1 MYLYYFLWC
10 IMNVKRL
17 LGRKIKQYRVL
28 NGLTQEELA
37 EKLNISQ
44 RTLSAIECG
53 ANFLSSQTLEKILEV
68 FNVTLED
75 MFYFNY
81 LKSNKEMVNELID
94 DIKANASNTQKLQ
107 TIYKVVKAIIR
118 D

>member
-1 MYLYYFLWC
+1 
-10 IMNVKRL
+10 MNVKRL

-28 NGLTQEELA
+28 KGFTQEELA

-44 RTLSAIECG
+44 RTLSGIECG
-53 ANFLSSQTLEKILEV
+53 TNFLSSNTLEKILEV
-68 FNVTLED
+68 FDISLEE

-81 LKSNKEMVNELID
+81 LKSNKEIVNELIN
-94 DIKANASNTQKLQ
+94 DIKANADDTQKLQ

>member
-1 MYLYYFLWC
+1 
-10 IMNVKRL
+10 MNVKRL

-28 NGLTQEELA
+28 KGFTQEELA

-44 RTLSAIECG
+44 RTLSGIECG
-53 ANFLSSQTLEKILEV
+53 TNFLSSNTLEKILEV
-68 FNVTLED
+68 FDISLEE

-81 LKSNKEMVNELID
+81 LKSNKEIVNELIN
-94 DIKANASNTQKLQ
+94 DIKAYADDTQKLQ

>member
-1 MYLYYFLWC
+1 
-10 IMNVKRL
+10 MNVKRL

-28 NGLTQEELA
+28 KGFTQEELA

-44 RTLSAIECG
+44 RTLSGIECG
-53 ANFLSSQTLEKILEV
+53 TIFLSSNTLEKILEV
-68 FNVTLED
+68 FDISLEE

-81 LKSNKEMVNELID
+81 LKSNKEIVNELIN
-94 DIKANASNTQKLQ
+94 DIKAYADDTQKLQ

>member
-1 MYLYYFLWC
+1 
-10 IMNVKRL
+10 MNVKRL

-28 NGLTQEELA
+28 KGFTQEELA

-44 RTLSAIECG
+44 RTLSGIECG
-53 ANFLSSQTLEKILEV
+53 TNFLSSNTLEKILEV
-68 FNVTLED
+68 FDISLEE

-81 LKSNKEMVNELID
+81 LKSNKEIVNELINV
-94 DIKANASNTQKLQ
+94 IKAYADDTQKLQ

>member
-1 MYLYYFLWC
+1 
-10 IMNVKRL
+10 MNVKRL

-28 NGLTQEELA
+28 KGLTQEELA

-44 RTLSAIECG
+44 RTLSGIECG
-53 ANFLSSQTLEKILEV
+53 TNFLSSNTLEKILEV
-68 FNVTLED
+68 FDISLEE

-81 LKSNKEMVNELID
+81 LKSNKEIVNELIN
-94 DIKANASNTQKLQ
+94 DIKAYADDTQKLQ

>member
-1 MYLYYFLWC
+1 MD
-10 IMNVKRL
+10 IKRL

-28 NGLTQEELA
+28 RGLTQEQLA

-44 RTLSAIECG
+44 RTLSGIECG
-53 ANFLSSQTLEKILEV
+53 ANFLSAQTLEKILDVLEI
-68 FNVTLED
+68 TPED

-81 LKSNKEMVNELID
+81 LKSEKELTEELIN
-94 DIKANASNTQKLQ
+94 DIKSQQNNPEKLR

>member
-1 MYLYYFLWC
+1 
-10 IMNVKRL
+10 MNVKRL
-17 LGRKIKQYRVL
+17 LGRKIKQYRIL
-28 NGLTQEELA
+28 KGFTQEELA

-44 RTLSAIECG
+44 RTLSGIECG
-53 ANFLSSQTLEKILEV
+53 TNFLSSNTLEKILEV
-68 FNVTLED
+68 FDISLEE

-81 LKSNKEMVNELID
+81 LKSNKEIVNELIN
-94 DIKANASNTQKLQ
+94 DIKAYADDTQKLQ

>member
-1 MYLYYFLWC
+1 
-10 IMNVKRL
+10 MNVKRL

-28 NGLTQEELA
+28 KGFTQEELA

-44 RTLSAIECG
+44 RTLSGIECG
-53 ANFLSSQTLEKILEV
+53 TNFLSSNTVEKILEV
-68 FNVTLED
+68 FDISLEE

-81 LKSNKEMVNELID
+81 LKSNKEIVNELIN
-94 DIKANASNTQKLQ
+94 DIKAYADDTQKLQ

>member
-1 MYLYYFLWC
+1 
-10 IMNVKRL
+10 MNVKRL

-28 NGLTQEELA
+28 KGFTQEELA

-44 RTLSAIECG
+44 RTLSGIECG
-53 ANFLSSQTLEKILEV
+53 TNFWSSNTLEKILEV
-68 FNVTLED
+68 FDISLEE

-81 LKSNKEMVNELID
+81 LKSDKEIVNELIN
-94 DIKANASNTQKLQ
+94 DIKAYADDTQKLQ

>member
-1 MYLYYFLWC
+1 
-10 IMNVKRL
+10 MNVKRL

-28 NGLTQEELA
+28 KGFTQEELA

-44 RTLSAIECG
+44 RTLSGIECG
-53 ANFLSSQTLEKILEV
+53 TNFLSSNTLEKILEV
-68 FNVTLED
+68 VDISLEE

-81 LKSNKEMVNELID
+81 LKSNKEIVNELIN
-94 DIKANASNTQKLQ
+94 DIKAYADDTQKLQ

>member
-1 MYLYYFLWC
+1 
-10 IMNVKRL
+10 MNVKRL

-28 NGLTQEELA
+28 RGFTQEELA

-44 RTLSAIECG
+44 RTLSGIECG
-53 ANFLSSQTLEKILEV
+53 TNFLSSNTLEKILEI
-68 FNVTLED
+68 FDISLEE

-81 LKSNKEMVNELID
+81 LKSNKEMVNELIS
-94 DIKANASNTQKLQ
+94 DIKANVNNTQKLQ
-107 TIYKVVKAIIR
+107 SIYKVVKAIIR

>member
-1 MYLYYFLWC
+1 
-10 IMNVKRL
+10 MNVKRL

-28 NGLTQEELA
+28 KGFTQEELA
-37 EKLNISQ
+37 EILNISP
-44 RTLSAIECG
+44 RTLSGIECG
-53 ANFLSSQTLEKILEV
+53 TNFLSSNTLEKILEV
-68 FNVTLED
+68 FDISLEE

-81 LKSNKEMVNELID
+81 LKSNKEIVNELIN
-94 DIKANASNTQKLQ
+94 DIKAYADDTQKLQ

>member
-1 MYLYYFLWC
+1 
-10 IMNVKRL
+10 MNVKRL

-28 NGLTQEELA
+28 KGLTQEELA

-44 RTLSAIECG
+44 RTLSGIECG
-53 ANFLSSQTLEKILEV
+53 TNFLSSNTLEKILEV
-68 FNVTLED
+68 FDISLEE

-81 LKSNKEMVNELID
+81 LKSNKEIVNELIN
-94 DIKANASNTQKLQ
+94 DIKANADDTQKLQ

>member
-1 MYLYYFLWC
+1 MD
-10 IMNVKRL
+10 IKRL

-28 NGLTQEELA
+28 RGLTQEQLA

-44 RTLSAIECG
+44 RTLSGIECG
-53 ANFLSSQTLEKILEV
+53 ANFLSAQTLEKILDVLEI
-68 FNVTLED
+68 TPED

-81 LKSNKEMVNELID
+81 LKSEKELAEELIN
-94 DIKANASNTQKLQ
+94 DIKSQQNNPEKLR

>member
-1 MYLYYFLWC
+1 
-10 IMNVKRL
+10 MNVKRL

-28 NGLTQEELA
+28 KGFTQEELA

-44 RTLSAIECG
+44 RTLSGIECG
-53 ANFLSSQTLEKILEV
+53 ANFLSSNTLEKILEV
-68 FNVTLED
+68 FDISLEE

-81 LKSNKEMVNELID
+81 LKSNKEIVNELIN
-94 DIKANASNTQKLQ
+94 DIKAYADDTQKLQ

>member
-1 MYLYYFLWC
+1 MK
-10 IMNVKRL
+10 VKRL

-28 NGLTQEELA
+28 KGFTQEELA

-44 RTLSAIECG
+44 RTLSGIECG
-53 ANFLSSQTLEKILEV
+53 TNFLSSNTLEKILEV
-68 FNVTLED
+68 FDISLEE

-81 LKSNKEMVNELID
+81 LKSNKEIVNELIN
-94 DIKANASNTQKLQ
+94 DIKAYADDTQKLQ